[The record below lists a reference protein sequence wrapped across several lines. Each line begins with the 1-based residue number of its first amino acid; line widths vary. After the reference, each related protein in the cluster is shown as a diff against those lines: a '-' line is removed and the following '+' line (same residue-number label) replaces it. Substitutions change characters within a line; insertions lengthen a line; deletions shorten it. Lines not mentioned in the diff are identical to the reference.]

1 MNWGTKIVLGM
12 IAFMLFIIAMV
23 IYMFSVHG
31 NDALVDEDYYEKGIN
46 YNQEYNAKQ
55 NVIVEA
61 AQPTINIG
69 KMQLIIQLKDSADY
83 ELKLKRP
90 STVKD
95 DILKKGNTVGSSNL
109 ILVETKKMYSG
120 LWFLELKWTINNKEY
135 FFKKNIIL

>member
-12 IAFMLFIIAMV
+12 LTFMLFIVGMV

-55 NVIVEA
+55 NVLIDSVNPVITLTKH
-61 AQPTINIG
+61 QIIINLHDRANY
-69 KMQLIIQLKDSADY
+69 K
-83 ELKLKRP
+83 LKLMRP

-95 DILKKGNTVGSSNL
+95 DIKIEGKTLGDRNL
-109 ILVETKKMYSG
+109 ILIDRSTMNNG
-120 LWFLELKWTINNKEY
+120 LWFLEIKWISKEKNYLFKTTIN
-135 FFKKNIIL
+135 L